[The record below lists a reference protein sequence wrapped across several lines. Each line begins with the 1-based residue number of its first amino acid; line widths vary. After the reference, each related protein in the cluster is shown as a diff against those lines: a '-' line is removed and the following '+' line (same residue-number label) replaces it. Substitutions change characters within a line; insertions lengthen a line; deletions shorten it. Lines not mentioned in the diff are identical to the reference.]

1 MPADLVGLPVPCEAP
16 WRERPIVNPWIY
28 LIGAIA
34 FEIGGTL
41 TLKSTEGFSRLWPSV
56 LCALAYAASFRL
68 LASALKGIEVGV
80 AYAIWSAVGT
90 AVVAGFGVAFWDESF
105 TAPKVLG
112 VALVVAGVVL
122 LNIGTVH
129 GT

>member
-1 MPADLVGLPVPCEAP
+1 MPGEAP
-16 WRERPIVNPWIY
+16 RRERPIVNPWIY

-90 AVVAGFGVAFWDESF
+90 AVVAGFGVAFWGESF

-112 VALVVAGVVL
+112 LVLVVAGVVL
-122 LNIGTVH
+122 LNVGTAH
-129 GT
+129 GS